1 MKKVFILTT
10 GATVYVLKDMGELVQ
25 ILHNNGEDDGLVET
39 VSKSMIVEQAELCNV
54 QAPTVQDLYDIAQDI
69 RESEQVA
76 PDLEALPIF
85 GIEINAS
92 EQLSLF
98 AGA

>member
-1 MKKVFILTT
+1 MKSAYLITT
-10 GATVYVLKDMGELVQ
+10 GATVYVLKDMGDRVQ

-39 VSKSMIVEQAELCNV
+39 VSKSMIVEQVELCNV
-54 QAPTVQDLYDIAQDI
+54 QAPSVQDLYDIAQDK
-69 RESEQVA
+69 REAEQVA

-85 GIEINAS
+85 GIEMRAS

-98 AGA
+98 AGV